1 MSTNPF
7 YNTYRWQ
14 QLRAIAKR
22 RDGYRCVACGRGGCR
37 LDVDHIEPVTK
48 RPDLALAIDN
58 LRTLCR
64 KCHNRR
70 TFGKRESKAASQLR
84 RRNTRAW

>member
-1 MSTNPF
+1 VTAAL
-7 YNTYRWQ
+7 YNSYRWQ
-14 QLRAIAKR
+14 QLRVVAKA

-37 LDVDHIEPVTK
+37 LDVDHVEPVNQ
-48 RPDLALAIDN
+48 RPDLAFVLEN

-70 TFGKRESKAASQLR
+70 THGKPRPK
-84 RRNTRAW
+84 RRNSRRW

>member
-1 MSTNPF
+1 MTAL

-14 QLRAIAKR
+14 QLRAVAKA
-22 RDGYRCVACGRGGCR
+22 RDGYRCVACGHSGCR

-48 RPDLALAIDN
+48 RPDLAYVLEN

-70 TFGKRESKAASQLR
+70 THGRKTSRRAQQLR
-84 RRNTRAW
+84 RNSRAW